1 MNTQWEA
8 LMRERGT
15 QRASGD
21 WMWSRS
27 CSGQPKMKAKQTKAD
42 PLSKFAQKMAPQI
55 RGELEQKEQGHLLGE
70 LLEGSSI

>member
-1 MNTQWEA
+1 
-8 LMRERGT
+8 
-15 QRASGD
+15 
-21 WMWSRS
+21 
-27 CSGQPKMKAKQTKAD
+27 MKAKQTKAD